1 VQKVNSNQP
10 QIQNEETVELQL
22 PKVAPQFSIRFDKTY
37 LNYQVVEQVGED
49 QVRVRCN
56 CYSDGEKA
64 REICD
69 ILQLF
74 SDTGVERIT
83 SNIERQ
89 LKDDKYL
96 SGFEGFPLSK
106 CDVDTLVHGVRD
118 VLKKLSS
125 SQERYAFF
133 DSFVDNP
140 FAACKELVERYELP
154 DRTYIGLPA
163 GSYQLYPVQLMDV
176 IEYIASID
184 EDYRVWSDPFYP
196 GAQGNPDPDLF

>member
-1 VQKVNSNQP
+1 
-10 QIQNEETVELQL
+10 
-22 PKVAPQFSIRFDKTY
+22 
-37 LNYQVVEQVGED
+37 
-49 QVRVRCN
+49 VR
-56 CYSDGEKA
+56 Y
-64 REICD
+64 
-69 ILQLF
+69 
-74 SDTGVERIT
+74 
-83 SNIERQ
+83 
-89 LKDDKYL
+89 
-96 SGFEGFPLSK
+96 
-106 CDVDTLVHGVRD
+106 
-118 VLKKLSS
+118 VLKNLSS
-125 SQERYAFF
+125 CQERYAFF